1 MRDSI
6 VIIGG
11 GLMGSGI
18 AAVSALAG
26 NPTIIV
32 DVDRDKAKG
41 GVTDALKCV
50 RELCSNGLASDRSAR
65 QAEGLLEPEADMG
78 AALEKANMV
87 IEAVSENLELK
98 QMVFKQMDELLPRE
112 IPITSNTSGLRI
124 SGTDGFYSFLVP
136 WTPDSAGGGSGGGT
150 HGYPG
155 GKTG

>member
-65 QAEGLLEPEADMG
+65 QAEGLLEPEAD
-78 AALEKANMV
+78 
-87 IEAVSENLELK
+87 
-98 QMVFKQMDELLPRE
+98 D
-112 IPITSNTSGLRI
+112 
-124 SGTDGFYSFLVP
+124 
-136 WTPDSAGGGSGGGT
+136 GGGVRKGQ
-150 HGYPG
+150 HGN
-155 GKTG
+155 